1 MIPKDRV
8 VIDTNVYISYLI
20 NNKTFDLLS
29 FFINHGITIYSSE
42 EIWTEFFSVIKKKY
56 IKERIPATFY
66 KDKTIFF
73 IHTRRDS
80 KTIYRDATEVIKIEK
95 TFNRA
100 ADPDDNFLF
109 DIAFQ
114 SKSYYLITEERVLL
128 NMKHVGRIQIITF
141 SAFKKLILKG

>member
-8 VIDTNVYISYLI
+8 VIDTNVFISYLI

-29 FFINHGITIYSSE
+29 FFINNNITIYSSE

-56 IKERIPATFY
+56 IQEKIPTAFY
-66 KDKTIFF
+66 KDKTIY
-73 IHTRRDS
+73 
-80 KTIYRDATEVIKIEK
+80 KDATEVITIDK
-95 TFNRA
+95 TFNSA

-114 SKSYYLITEERVLL
+114 SKSYYLITEERALL
-128 NMKHVGRIQIITF
+128 NMKHVGRIQIISF
-141 SAFKKLILKG
+141 SAFKKLFLKQQK

>member
-29 FFINHGITIYSSE
+29 FFINHDITIYSSE
-42 EIWTEFFSVIKKKY
+42 EIWTEFFSVIKKKN
-56 IKERIPATFY
+56 IKDRIPQLFY
-66 KDKTIFF
+66 KDKNLY
-73 IHTRRDS
+73 
-80 KTIYRDATEVIKIEK
+80 KDATKIIAIDK

-100 ADPDDNFLF
+100 TDPDDNFLF

-114 SKSYYLITEERVLL
+114 SKSYYLITEEKALL
-128 NMKHVGRIQIITF
+128 NMKHVGRIQIVNFI
-141 SAFKKLILKG
+141 AFRKMFTKG

>member
-20 NNKTFDLLS
+20 NNKTFNLLS

-42 EIWTEFFSVIKKKY
+42 EIWTEFFSVTKKKY

-66 KDKTIFF
+66 KD
-73 IHTRRDS
+73 

-114 SKSYYLITEERVLL
+114 SKSYYLITEERALL
-128 NMKHVGRIQIITF
+128 NMKHVGRIQIITL

>member
-29 FFINHGITIYSSE
+29 FFINHDITIYSSE
-42 EIWTEFFSVIKKKY
+42 EIWTEFFSVIKKKN
-56 IKERIPATFY
+56 IKDRIPQLFY
-66 KDKTIFF
+66 KDKNLY
-73 IHTRRDS
+73 
-80 KTIYRDATEVIKIEK
+80 KDATKIIAIDK

-100 ADPDDNFLF
+100 TDPDDNFLF

-114 SKSYYLITEERVLL
+114 SKSYYLITEEKALL
-128 NMKHVGRIQIITF
+128 NMKHVGRIQIINF
-141 SAFKKLILKG
+141 IAFRKMFTKG

>member
-29 FFINHGITIYSSE
+29 FFINHEITIYSSE
-42 EIWTEFFSVIKKKY
+42 EIWTEFFSVTKKKY

-66 KDKTIFF
+66 KDKA
-73 IHTRRDS
+73 
-80 KTIYRDATEVIKIEK
+80 IYKDATEVITIDK

-100 ADPDDNFLF
+100 TDSDDNFLF

-114 SKSYYLITEERVLL
+114 SKSYYLITEERALL
-128 NMKHVGRIQIITF
+128 NMKHVGRIQIVNF
-141 SAFKKLILKG
+141 SAFKKLFLKG